1 MSRKQLATVI
11 NQIIDT
17 DPTIETD
24 IEPVVVEEY
33 KKLSDKQ
40 DEVMGK
46 FRKRKKRNK
55 TQKSGE

>member
-1 MSRKQLATVI
+1 MSRKQLAIVI

-17 DPTIETD
+17 DPTIEAD
-24 IEPVVVEEY
+24 IEPVIVEEY

-40 DEVMGK
+40 DEVMSK